1 MTLRIGLVG
10 PVPPPAGG
18 MAVQTAMLAANL
30 HGEGLAVS
38 LVPTN
43 APYRPGWIGRWRGIR
58 ALFRFLPYLWALW
71 RLAGRSQLV
80 HLMAN
85 SGWSWHLYAAPAIW
99 ICRVRGVPVIVNY
112 RGGEAASF
120 LAAAARWV
128 LPTLARASLLVVP
141 SGFLREVFD
150 RFGVHAEVI
159 PNAVDLSMFH
169 PGARASAPVVIV
181 TRNLE
186 PIYDIATALRAMVRV
201 RREVT
206 SARIVIAGSGPQQ
219 AELVALAG
227 SLGIGEAV
235 EFAGRLDREELAARL
250 RSSWVCLN
258 PSVVDNMPNSLLEAM
273 ASEVPIV
280 STRVG
285 GVPYIVEDG
294 VSALLVPPRDDDA
307 MARAIV
313 RLIKEPQL
321 GDRLRDAARGGVRA
335 YTWQVVGPQW
345 LRTYR
350 RLALP

>member
-1 MTLRIGLVG
+1 M
-10 PVPPPAGG
+10 
-18 MAVQTAMLAANL
+18 QTAMLAERLRN
-30 HGEGLAVS
+30 EGLVVLA
-38 LVPTN
+38 LATN
-43 APYRPGWIGRWRGIR
+43 APYRPSFIGRWRGIR
-58 ALFRFLPYLWALW
+58 ALFRLVPYLGALW

-99 ICRVRGVPVIVNY
+99 ICRLRGVPVIVNY

-120 LAAAARWV
+120 LAAAGHWV

-150 RFGVHAEVI
+150 RHGVRAEVI
-159 PNAVDLSMFH
+159 PNVVDLSLFRS
-169 PGARASAPVVIV
+169 GARSATPLVIV

-186 PIYDIATALRAMVRV
+186 PIYDIATALRAMARV
-201 RREVT
+201 RREVAA
-206 SARIVIAGSGPQQ
+206 ARIVVAGTGPQQ
-219 AELVALAG
+219 AELQALAR
-227 SLGIGEAV
+227 SLGIDDAV
-235 EFAGRLDREELAARL
+235 EFTGRLDREELAARL

-258 PSVVDNMPNSLLEAM
+258 PSLVDNMPNSLLEAM

-294 VSALLVPPRDDDA
+294 MSALLVPPCDDDA

-313 RLIKEPQL
+313 RLIREPEL
-321 GDRLRDAARGGVRA
+321 ADRLRHAGRTGVAAC
-335 YTWQVVGPQW
+335 TWQVVGPQW

-350 RLALP
+350 RLAPP